1 MNLTFIKLDISI
13 MDDPKIKFIV
23 KLPDGDKLFRLW
35 VGLLCLGMKS
45 GRPGVIEIGDNIP
58 FTPEML
64 STHFDMELNTVRLAL
79 ETFQRFKM
87 LEIWDDQTLFI
98 TNFIEHQQLDKIEQ
112 AREVSRLSSKKY
124 REKIKLLG
132 DGHDNNSDGTDKNR
146 SDKEIEQELHN
157 EFQTYFWNPYA
168 KKINRDRCFNKWQK
182 LNEADKE
189 KIKVHVPAYVEST
202 PDKLYRKHPLT
213 YLNNESWNDEII
225 TSIPKQESGNLL
237 EDF

>member
-124 REKIKLLG
+124 REKMKLLG
-132 DGHDNNSDGTDKNR
+132 DGHVNISDGTDKKR
-146 SDKEIEQELHN
+146 IDKEKEQELIE
-157 EFQTYFWNPYA
+157 EFETLFWNPYG
-168 KKINRDRCFNKWQK
+168 KKINKDRCFKKWQK
-182 LNEADKE
+182 LDNENKE
-189 KIKVHVPAYVEST
+189 KIKVHVPAYVGST
-202 PDKLYRKHPLT
+202 PDKQFRKHPLT

-225 TSIPKQESGNLL
+225 SANNIRGEAFL
-237 EDF
+237 DDY